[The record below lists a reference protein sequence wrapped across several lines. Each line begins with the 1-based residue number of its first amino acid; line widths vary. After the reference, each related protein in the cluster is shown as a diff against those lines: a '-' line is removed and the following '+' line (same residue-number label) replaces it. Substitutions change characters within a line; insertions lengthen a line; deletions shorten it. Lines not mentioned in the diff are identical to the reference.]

1 MKWQKSS
8 RCRTDTPM
16 CVEVYGLEA
25 EYIAIRNSRAPHTVA
40 SFSRE
45 EYQTFIDGVKS
56 GEFDLK
62 NNDDED
68 AQDMM
73 EQV

>member
-1 MKWQKSS
+1 MWVKSS

-16 CVEVYGLEA
+16 CVEVYGLDTD
-25 EYIAIRNSRAPHTVA
+25 YPTIRNSRDPHRVT
-40 SFSRE
+40 SFDRE
-45 EYQTFIDGVKS
+45 EWSEFIDAVKR

-62 NNDDED
+62 LAPTAD
-68 AQDMM
+68 AEEQL